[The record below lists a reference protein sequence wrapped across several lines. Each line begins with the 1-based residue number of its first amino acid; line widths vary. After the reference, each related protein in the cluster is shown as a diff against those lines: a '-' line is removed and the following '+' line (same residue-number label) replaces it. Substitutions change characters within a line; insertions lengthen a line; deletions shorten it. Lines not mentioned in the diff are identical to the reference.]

1 MTWSLGGF
9 LDGHDDEL
17 CAVRRHIHSHPE
29 LSWAEHDT
37 TDLVCQRLQ
46 VAGLDPVVLPGG
58 TGLWCDIGAG
68 GPGGTGPIVALRAD
82 LDALPIDDVKDVPY
96 ASQIPGVAHCCGHDV
111 HTTVVLGAG
120 LALAQVAAEDASPL
134 GHARVRLV
142 FQPAEEAIPGGAE
155 VMIAAGV
162 LEDVVAMF
170 GLHVEPRLDAGTI
183 GVRAGPITSAVD
195 RVRIVLRG
203 PGGHTARP
211 NTTVDLVTVASR
223 VVTDLTLAVNRLTDM
238 RGAAN
243 LTFGAVHAGT
253 SANVIPSEAELLG
266 SFRTVDRDTWNAA
279 PDLLARLLE
288 DSVRLYGAECELE
301 HARGHPPVVNDAA
314 LAAAVGR
321 VAEAELGAGSAVEA
335 QQSLGGDDFAWFLEE
350 VPGCY
355 VRLGARDP
363 ARPETAV
370 DLHAAGFDVDERAI
384 GTGVRLMTAL
394 VLDAAARV
402 I

>member
-1 MTWSLGGF
+1 MTWHVDGF
-9 LDGHDDEL
+9 LDGHSDEL
-17 CAVRRHIHSHPE
+17 CAIRRHVHSHPE

-37 TDLVCQRLQ
+37 TDLVAQRLQ
-46 VAGLDPVVLPGG
+46 VAGLEPVVLPGG
-58 TGLWCDIGAG
+58 TGLWCDIGAARDQG
-68 GPGGTGPIVALRAD
+68 GGAVVALRAD

-96 ASQIPGVAHCCGHDV
+96 ASQVPGVAHCCGHDV

-120 LALAQVAAEDASPL
+120 LALAQAAADGGLLER
-134 GHARVRLV
+134 ARVRLV

-162 LEDVVAMF
+162 LDDVVAMF
-170 GLHVEPRLDAGTI
+170 GLHVEPRLDVGTV

-266 SFRTVDRDTWNAA
+266 SFRTVDRETWDAA
-279 PDLLARLLE
+279 PGLLARLLD
-288 DSVRLYGAECELE
+288 DSVRLYGAECELD

-314 LAAAVGR
+314 LAAAVRR
-321 VAEAELGAGSAVEA
+321 VGADVLGAGSVVEA

-363 ARPETAV
+363 DHPESAV
-370 DLHAAGFDVDERAI
+370 DLHASGFDVDERAI
-384 GTGVRLMTAL
+384 GTGVRLLTAL
-394 VLDAAARV
+394 ALDAAAGV